1 MIEANLEE
9 GKAEQKPC
17 CWWLAGHA
25 SDSAALNLVF
35 FRLKCSLNGVPV
47 WFSGWKTYFAWFKHW
62 SILDRFQPF
71 NLIFTLSCLIMM
83 ECYGSC
89 VDILHPSNER
99 KGMVFTRWGA
109 GLEVHNYG
117 TKIMVLN
124 GFWFISFIQ
133 TECKRNAV
141 KPCT

>member
-1 MIEANLEE
+1 MEFQF
-9 GKAEQKPC
+9 GF
-17 CWWLAGHA
+17 LAGKLILHG
-25 SDSAALNLVF
+25 S
-35 FRLKCSLNGVPV
+35 
-47 WFSGWKTYFAWFKHW
+47 
-62 SILDRFQPF
+62 SIDPFQPF

-133 TECKRNAV
+133 KERKRNAV
-141 KPCT
+141 KNCT